1 MKLTCNPTCLG
12 MDNIWCSPRVSSI
25 RMLGGGMM
33 NLGVW
38 LGGSGLGKGGSGM
51 MGMDR

>member
-25 RMLGGGMM
+25 RMLGGGHDEPRC
-33 NLGVW
+33 VV
-38 LGGSGLGKGGSGM
+38 GG
-51 MGMDR
+51 